1 MWTEKNNIGS
11 MNPMSNP
18 NLRHAN
24 PVAPRAAIQYTT
36 SIHINTFHK
45 IGTPQPNNRQE
56 SIPTTKQAG
65 TTCRSPTA
73 RGKVRN
79 NTPIERPLRYI

>member
-1 MWTEKNNIGS
+1 

-45 IGTPQPNNRQE
+45 IGTHQPNNRQE
-56 SIPTTKQAG
+56 SIPTTKQERRAEVLRPVEKFAIILLSNVRCG
-65 TTCRSPTA
+65 TFDGRK
-73 RGKVRN
+73 R
-79 NTPIERPLRYI
+79 

>member
-1 MWTEKNNIGS
+1 

-45 IGTPQPNNRQE
+45 IGTHQPNNRQE

-65 TTCRSPTA
+65 NDVPKSYGPW
-73 RGKVRN
+73 KSSQ
-79 NTPIERPLRYI
+79 